1 MVTNKNLDLNGFNDL
16 NVLELLKEK
25 LSKLPLELFN

>member
-1 MVTNKNLDLNGFNDL
+1 MEKLNQRSMVTNKNLDLNDFNDL

-25 LSKLPLELFN
+25 L

>member
-1 MVTNKNLDLNGFNDL
+1 MATNKNLDSNDFNDL